1 MLRWNQPYQKKKKFN
16 SAKFVDIII
25 PVNNFLY
32 GLASMVPL
40 LIARIKRQ
48 FEVNNSIIL
57 RESIICWYPILVFQG
72 GRISFGGQLQNYQN
86 TVSQLVNILGDE
98 DTAANYLSK
107 CIYSVGLGSND
118 YLNNY
123 FMPQYYSSSSQFT
136 PEQYAD
142 ELIRQYSQQ
151 LRVSMMSSTS
161 FPFSYSY
168 AQSLTHVVKLT
179 YLYTIKS
186 HEVINLGHT
195 MAPMFANATNPPRPR
210 RG

>member
-1 MLRWNQPYQKKKKFN
+1 M
-16 SAKFVDIII
+16 
-25 PVNNFLY
+25 
-32 GLASMVPL
+32 
-40 LIARIKRQ
+40 
-48 FEVNNSIIL
+48 
-57 RESIICWYPILVFQG
+57 FQG

-136 PEQYAD
+136 PDQYAD
-142 ELIRQYSQQ
+142 ELIQQYTQQ

-161 FPFSYSY
+161 FPFSYSC
-168 AQSLTHVVKLT
+168 AQRLTHVVKLT

-186 HEVINLGHT
+186 HEVINLGYT
-195 MAPMFANATNPPRPR
+195 MAHMFGNAMNPPRPR